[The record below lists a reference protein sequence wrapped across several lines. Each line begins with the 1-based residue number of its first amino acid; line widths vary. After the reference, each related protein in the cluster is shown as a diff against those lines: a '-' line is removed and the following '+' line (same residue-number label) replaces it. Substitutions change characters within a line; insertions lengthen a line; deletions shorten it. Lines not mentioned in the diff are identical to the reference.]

1 MRTRIL
7 LIILLV
13 ASLGVNAG
21 LLINYYRAPRAA
33 AVPAAGWNCPMMQ
46 DRFKLTPAQA
56 DDLEKMRLAM
66 VAKTAEIKEA
76 LRVKREALLEIYGRP
91 RFNEAKA
98 DSLLMTIALQQYTI
112 EKAVFKHLQEVKNKM
127 TPDQQKMLCGLLA
140 DELCPGMMQNC
151 QMNCTDK

>member
-1 MRTRIL
+1 MRTRGL

-21 LLINYYRAPRAA
+21 LLINYLRAPRAA
-33 AVPAAGWNCPMMQ
+33 AAPAAGWNCPMMQ

-56 DDLEKMRLAM
+56 GELEKMRLAM
-66 VAKTAEIKEA
+66 VAKTAEIKET
-76 LRVKREALLEIYGRP
+76 LWVKREALLEIYGQP
-91 RFNEAKA
+91 QFDEAKA
-98 DSLLMTIALQQYTI
+98 DSLLMTIALQQFKM
-112 EKAVFKHLQEVKNKM
+112 EKAVFMHLQEIKNKM
-127 TPDQQKMLCGLLA
+127 TPGQQKMFCGLLA